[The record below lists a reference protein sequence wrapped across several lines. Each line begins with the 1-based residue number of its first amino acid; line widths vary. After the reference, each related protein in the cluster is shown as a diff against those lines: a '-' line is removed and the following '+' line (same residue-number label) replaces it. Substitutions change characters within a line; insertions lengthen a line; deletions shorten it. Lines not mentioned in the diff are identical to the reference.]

1 MGGHIS
7 HEAKQSSLQLR
18 FVKSFQRQLL
28 SMPILHVLQLVQSE
42 LYLQIVLGQYFYYSF
57 TTFVINIFVFLDK
70 KSENLF
76 GHTPFFI
83 LLMNFANLC
92 YRIVSEFFFSPV
104 LSHDCVTTGASSVV
118 PAFCSTYRNKL
129 RGSPIFLSRNLIFSL
144 LQRLLVLSCMKS

>member
-1 MGGHIS
+1 MRPNNPPCSCGLLNPFSVNYSVCQFFMFYSQCNLNCIYRQFQANIS
-7 HEAKQSSLQLR
+7 IIPLP
-18 FVKSFQRQLL
+18 LL
-28 SMPILHVLQLVQSE
+28 SL
-42 LYLQIVLGQYFYYSF
+42 
-57 TTFVINIFVFLDK
+57 TFLFFWIK

-129 RGSPIFLSRNLIFSL
+129 RGSPIFLSHNLIFSL